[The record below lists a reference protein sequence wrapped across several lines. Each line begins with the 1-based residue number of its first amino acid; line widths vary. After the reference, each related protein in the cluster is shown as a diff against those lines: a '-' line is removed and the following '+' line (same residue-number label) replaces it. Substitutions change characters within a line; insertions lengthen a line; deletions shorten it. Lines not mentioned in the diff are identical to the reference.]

1 MSIMELK
8 KLNAEKRTENNDIAY
23 NTTGNVLID
32 LLFMA
37 DFFTK
42 NLDQVTLGQ
51 SEKEKLFA
59 MYMRDPRDGKG
70 YRDLGRRL
78 MELAGNTPEEIL
90 EAGRF
95 DDLWH
100 IPNYDN
106 IGRLFKELY
115 EGNALAKKWMPRLK
129 GKDAAYAQILRQL
142 LGISEKEYRKLIKAT
157 DTVEYKLSYAVPN
170 EEASPLDELF
180 RKGVVSHPLLDSIDF
195 EKVPSLAMVKYFSA
209 FLRKEETKERFSKY
223 LEDVKSKKAKLH
235 TATARVTDAYKVT
248 KSAETE
254 EVDVLA
260 KQIVEQETAGLALNA
275 ICVLDTSASMTWTS
289 SGDQSAYDKATAV
302 AHALATSSTYAKN
315 QVVSFSS
322 RPRLMT
328 IRGST
333 IKEQYQSMHTGDCSN
348 TDLGRVFNILKGLRS
363 YPDFVIVLSDME
375 FDQGSVTSKKE
386 WANLAKANGAHTKL
400 IWWNFNT
407 RNRTTPEM
415 DEYGNF
421 YLSGSDLNTLMLIP
435 GVINMEEYIDSILR
449 DYAKRKL
456 KKLTG

>member
-23 NTTGNVLID
+23 NTTGNTLID

-42 NLDQVTLGQ
+42 NLDQVVLGQ

-100 IPNYDN
+100 IPSYDN
-106 IGRLFKELY
+106 VGRLFKELY
-115 EGNALAKKWMPRLK
+115 KGNALAKKWMPRLK
-129 GKDAAYAQILRQL
+129 SKDAAYAQILRQL

-157 DTVEYKLSYAVPN
+157 DTVEYKLSYAIPD
-170 EEASPLDELF
+170 EEAGPLDELF
-180 RKGVVSHPLLDSIDF
+180 RKGTVSHPLLDSIDF

-223 LEDVKSKKAKLH
+223 LEDVKAEKAKLH

-248 KSAETE
+248 KSAEAE

-260 KQIVEQETAGLALNA
+260 KQIIEQETAGLSLNA
-275 ICVLDTSASMTWTS
+275 ICVLDTSGSMYWTMA
-289 SGDQSAYDKATAV
+289 GEQSAYERATAV
-302 AHALATSSTYAKN
+302 AHALATNSTYAKN
-315 QVVSFSS
+315 KVISFSS
-322 RPRLMT
+322 RPELMT
-328 IRGST
+328 IKGNT
-333 IKEQYQSMHTGDCSN
+333 IKEQYASMWTGDCTN
-348 TDLGRVFNILKGLRS
+348 TDLARVFNILKGLRS

-375 FDQGSVTSKKE
+375 FDQGSATSKEE
-386 WANLAKANGAHTKL
+386 WVKLVKANGAHTKL
-400 IWWNFNT
+400 IWWNFNN

-415 DEYGNF
+415 DQYGNF
-421 YLSGSDLNTLMLIP
+421 YLSGNDLNTLMLIP
-435 GVINMEEYIDSILR
+435 GVIDMEEYIDSILR